1 MTYGFRG
8 PEPGVITPKEY
19 SITQGALE
27 PRPVP
32 DISSIED
39 FWEILDS
46 PGSELMVNAD
56 FWLVKTRSSRILQ
69 PNKGHPL
76 TGR

>member
-46 PGSELMVNAD
+46 PGFELMVNAD
-56 FWLVKTRSSRILQ
+56 F
-69 PNKGHPL
+69 
-76 TGR
+76 

>member
-1 MTYGFRG
+1 MKYGFRG
-8 PEPGVITPKEY
+8 PKPGVIIPKEY
-19 SITQGALE
+19 SIIQGALE
-27 PRPVP
+27 PRLVTN
-32 DISSIED
+32 ITGIEN